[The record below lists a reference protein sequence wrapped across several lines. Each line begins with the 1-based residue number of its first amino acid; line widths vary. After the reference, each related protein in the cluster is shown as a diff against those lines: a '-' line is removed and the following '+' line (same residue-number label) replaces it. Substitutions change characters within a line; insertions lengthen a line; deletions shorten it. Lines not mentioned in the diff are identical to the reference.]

1 MSWFG
6 KIVGG
11 TIGLM
16 FGGPLGA
23 IAGAAAGHYFYDRGQ
38 QGDGGGG
45 WAFGPGAGTGRFER
59 QGHGFGGGYSAQER
73 AQAGYF
79 VAVFSIFGKIA
90 KADGT
95 ITKQEGDLVMRFLD
109 QMGVQ
114 GEQRQFAIDIF
125 NNAKDSPYSAEDFA
139 RQFAELTRGRR
150 EIHLNLIDML
160 FQIAL
165 ADGALDDAEETMIHS
180 VARTIGIDEQQV
192 ASIQGKYGATADKAY
207 KVLGVDPNASDDEV
221 RAAYKKLV
229 NDYHPDKITSK
240 GLPEEFVQFATK
252 RFQEIQDAYESVK
265 KQRGMS

>member
-1 MSWFG
+1 MCGYMSWFG

-23 IAGAAAGHYFYDRGQ
+23 IAGAAAGHFFYDRGQ
-38 QGDGGGG
+38 QMQEGGS
-45 WAFGPGAGTGRFER
+45 W
-59 QGHGFGGGYSAQER
+59 GFGGGRFEGQARPGFGGVSWQER

-90 KADGT
+90 KADGR
-95 ITKQEGDLVMRFLD
+95 ITKHEGELVERFLD

-114 GEQRQFAIDIF
+114 GQQRQFAIDIF
-125 NNAKDSPYSAEDFA
+125 NQAKDSPYSAEDFA
-139 RQFAELTRGRR
+139 RQFAELTQGRR
-150 EIHLNLIDML
+150 EIHLNLLDML

-165 ADGALDDAEETMIHS
+165 ADGKLDSAEEKMIYS
-180 VARTIGIDEQQV
+180 VADVLGIEEQQV
-192 ASIQGKYGATADKAY
+192 KSIQGKYGKSSNRSY
-207 KVLGVDPNASDDEV
+207 QVLGVDPKASDDEV
-221 RAAYKKLV
+221 RSAYRKLV

-252 RFQEIQDAYESVK
+252 RFQEIQDAYESIK
-265 KQRGMS
+265 KERGIS

>member
-38 QGDGGGG
+38 DGGQ
-45 WAFGPGAGTGRFER
+45 WAFGPGAGTERFEGR
-59 QGHGFGGGYSAQER
+59 QRSFGGGYTRQER
-73 AQAGYF
+73 AQASYF

-95 ITKQEGDLVMRFLD
+95 VTKQEGDLVVRFLD

-114 GEQRQFAIDIF
+114 GQQRQFAIDIF
-125 NNAKDSPYSAEDFA
+125 NQAKDSPYSAEDFA
-139 RQFAELTRGRR
+139 RQFAQLTRGQT

-165 ADGALDDAEETMIHS
+165 ADGKLDQSEEKLIHS
-180 VARTIGIDEQQV
+180 VARTIGIDEQRV
-192 ASIQGKYGATADKAY
+192 SSIQNKYGGGSKKAY
-207 KVLGVDPNASDDEV
+207 QVLGVEPNASNEEV
-221 RAAYKKLV
+221 RSAYKRLV
-229 NDYHPDKITSK
+229 SDYHPDKITSK

-252 RFQEIQDAYESVK
+252 RFQEIQDAYESIK
-265 KQRGMS
+265 KERGMN